1 MSNFVH
7 LHNHSEY
14 SLLDGF
20 ARIPR
25 MVAKAKEC
33 GMNACAITDHGVMYG
48 AVDFYK
54 ACKKAGIKAIIGCE
68 AYVAARSRHDK
79 DPVLDK
85 ERYHLVLLAKN
96 ETGYKNLCKMI
107 SFASTEG
114 MYYKPRIDRELMKE
128 YHEGIIALSACL
140 AGEIARACKDD
151 DMEKAKA
158 IALEHLEIFGEGNYY
173 LEIQDHG
180 YEDDRI
186 VNPRIVKLAR
196 ELNIPLVATNDVHY
210 VDPEDAEY
218 HDILLCIQTGKTLD
232 DDNRM
237 RYDGGQFYFKTAEEM
252 EELFAAYPDAIE
264 NTQKI
269 ADMCNVEFHFAPP
282 YYLPEFPVPEGFTP
296 TTYLRHLCEKGLMK
310 RYGAIEG
317 EVKERFEYELS
328 VILQMGF
335 PSYFLITW
343 DMINYAK
350 EHGIMVGPGRGSA
363 AGSIVAY
370 ALGITDIEPLRYSL
384 LFERFLNPSRI
395 SMPDIDTDFCI
406 ERRGEVFQ
414 YLGDKYGHDH
424 VSQIITF
431 GTMKAKLAVRDVG
444 RVLNMSYAEA
454 DRVAKQIPDD
464 DLKMTIGKALERNP
478 DLKKMYDEEP
488 MVRRLLTAAQKI
500 EGMPRH
506 HGLHAAGLVIAP
518 EPVYNYLPIQA
529 GDDGGFATQFAKET
543 VEEMGLLKM
552 DLLGLRNLTVIRD
565 ALNNIK
571 MSRGEVVDISAIPM
585 DDKETFD
592 MLGRGEGNGV
602 FQLESE
608 GMQRV
613 MRDLQPANIA
623 EITALV
629 ALYRPGPINGGM
641 IDEFVDRKFGRKKI
655 EYPHPLVESILQDTY
670 GVIVYQEQVMLI
682 ATNMAGFKM
691 SEADYLRKAMGKKKM
706 DIIVG
711 YREQF
716 VEGAKAKGVDEKIA
730 TEIFDLM
737 VKFAEY
743 GFNKSHSVA
752 YAVVCYQTA
761 YLKRHYTAEYSAA
774 LLSSLMDKTDKL
786 TAYINECR
794 RLDIQV
800 LPPDINESRL
810 DFTVVNG
817 NIRFGLAAVKNV
829 GRTPSKLIVEERDA
843 NGPYKNLQDFC
854 ERVSVNTRI
863 MESLITAGAF
873 DSFELHRAQMMAI
886 YPKCMQLSETA
897 RKEKESG
904 LMNLFADFEDNNRS
918 DAEAFPEV
926 QGMRPFTR
934 EELLKQEKDMIG
946 LFLTGHLLE
955 NYTSYWHDYKLTPIK
970 ELKNCRSREKVH
982 IAGMVSH
989 VKIKSNKQGKRFA
1002 MFDIEDLESEVHC
1015 FVFER
1020 SLDELREFLTED
1032 AIVVV
1037 YGPVRVNEDDVT
1049 FSVEEA
1055 AFLKNIRSLN
1065 VPSSYG
1071 AFSTTRKNED
1081 VDYYYD
1087 VKIDDPED
1095 MVYDVDSYSSA
1106 SQTEEL
1112 PGDFVIPDISV
1123 PEPEEKKVVRRL
1135 YLNISPGPKGK
1146 EEELAAR
1153 KIFACHRGED
1163 VAYSFYKEKNT
1174 VRPFGI
1180 TVRADDELIKKL
1192 EPVFGKERI
1201 FVKIVE

>member
-114 MYYKPRIDRELMKE
+114 MYYKPRIDRELMRE
-128 YHEGIIALSACL
+128 YHEGVIALSACL
-140 AGEIARACKDD
+140 AGEIARACRDD

-232 DDNRM
+232 DTDRM
-237 RYDGGQFYFKTAEEM
+237 RYEGGQFYFKTTEEM

-282 YYLPEFPVPEGFTP
+282 YFLPEFPVPEGYDVP
-296 TTYLRHLCEKGLMK
+296 SYLRYLCERGLMK

-335 PSYFLITW
+335 PSYFLIVW

-350 EHGIMVGPGRGSA
+350 ENGIMVGPGRGSA

-488 MVRRLLTAAQKI
+488 MVKRLLTAAQKI

-716 VEGAKAKGVDEKIA
+716 VEGAKAKGVAEKTA

-761 YLKRHYTAEYSAA
+761 WLKCHYTAEYSAA

-817 NIRFGLAAVKNV
+817 HIRFGLAAVKNV
-829 GRTPSKLIVEERDA
+829 GRAPSKQIVDERDA

-863 MESLITAGAF
+863 MESLIMAGAF

-904 LMNLFADFEDNNRS
+904 LMNLFADFEDNSQS

-926 QGMRPFTR
+926 KGMRAFTR
-934 EELLKQEKDMIG
+934 EEMLKQEKDMIG

-970 ELKNCRSREKVH
+970 ELKNCKNREKVY
-982 IAGMVSH
+982 IAGMINH

-1002 MFDIEDLESEVHC
+1002 MFDIEDLEADVHG

-1020 SLDELREFLTED
+1020 SLDELRELLVED
-1032 AIVVV
+1032 AIVVLH
-1037 YGPVRVNEDDVT
+1037 GPIRINEDDVT
-1049 FSVEEA
+1049 FSADEGA
-1055 AFLKNIRSLN
+1055 LLKNIRSLN
-1065 VPSSYG
+1065 VPSNYG
-1071 AFSTTRKNED
+1071 ALSTTRKNED

-1087 VKIDDPED
+1087 ITIDEPDYIADSEED
-1095 MVYDVDSYSSA
+1095 NFVPPV
-1106 SQTEEL
+1106 EEL
-1112 PGDFVIPDISV
+1112 PKEALIPDVSL

-1135 YLNISPGPKGK
+1135 YLNISPGQKGK

-1180 TVRADDELIKKL
+1180 TVRADEELIKKL